1 MYNILEEVNK
11 MKDKCIALLKQ
22 RGVEL
27 DDIID
32 ITEDLEKP
40 YIDDLNRE
48 EIRQDLLEILDKREV
63 YNAVFTGIA
72 IDIAVDEG
80 KVFDD
85 QIAQIIK
92 EDYGL
97 YGVDE
102 VLAYGICNIYGS
114 IALTNFGY
122 VDKLKPGIIQKIND
136 DLTQCNTFLD
146 DIVGALAASAA
157 SKLAHS
163 YVAEIK
169 EEVIGRKK
177 KRFERMKHEKNN

>member
-1 MYNILEEVNK
+1 
-11 MKDKCIALLKQ
+11 MKDKCIELLRK

-32 ITEDLEKP
+32 ITMDLQKP
-40 YIDDLNRE
+40 YIDNLDRAE
-48 EIRQDLLEILDKREV
+48 VHQDLMEILDKREV
-63 YNAVFTGIA
+63 YNAVVTGIA

-80 KVFDD
+80 TLFDD
-85 QIAQIIK
+85 DIAKIIK

-122 VDKLKPGIIQKIND
+122 VDKLKPGIIQKVND

-146 DIVGALAASAA
+146 DIIGALAASAA
-157 SKLAHS
+157 SKLAHTHRH
-163 YVAEIK
+163 EIK
-169 EEVIGRKK
+169 EEVIGRKL
-177 KRFERMKHEKNN
+177 KRIEKTQK